1 MSIENLLQ
9 DVSTAVN
16 ARRGAIQH
24 HSKILLKDVFQ
35 RVSTLRQAKRRF
47 ADELAPDFHFF
58 DYLRSDEFGLSRC
71 LADLLDPTFGDGYG
85 KHGQAGLF
93 LDTLVAHLSRNENTK
108 SITQWATAENCESV
122 TLEQLTEHGRRIDIV
137 IRFRGGGLLALENKP
152 WAGDQINQLNDYA
165 DYLAAQSTKNQWLL
179 VYLSNREPD
188 KASIDDNRR
197 EELEASGNFLRFSFR
212 NAEAWLQEASEKT
225 RAVKVRLFVEDLIQF
240 VRTQVRGDADMSE
253 TLEVTQQI
261 LSTKESLES
270 SFLISKSLQHVK
282 NNLLERFEVCLEN
295 LMTENG
301 FFLEIDL
308 NSLKSGEVY
317 TGFSIWFSK
326 ASENR
331 AHLCFEFG
339 RSNLNSLCWGIALHK
354 DKATTETRLQIH
366 EIMTK
371 GFGDGKQN
379 GGWPWWQP
387 IDKQWGLAFVNWYDS
402 EKPWL
407 AIYDCEDQ
415 HSLPNRILDLAKRT
429 ESAFNSRMDLLQNS
443 SFTGD

>member
-9 DVSTAVN
+9 NVSTAVN

-24 HSKILLKDVFQ
+24 HSEILLKDVFQ

-58 DYLRSDEFGLSRC
+58 DYLRSDEFGLSRS
-71 LADLLDPTFGDGYG
+71 LADLLDPTFGDGHG

-93 LDTLVAHLSRNENTK
+93 LDALVAHLSRDENTK
-108 SITQWATAENCESV
+108 SIAQWATAENCESV

-152 WAGDQINQLNDYA
+152 WAGDQNNQLSDYA
-165 DYLAAQSTKNQWLL
+165 DYLAEQSAKNQWLL

-188 KASIDDNRR
+188 KASIDKNRR
-197 EELEASGNFLRFSFR
+197 EELEASGNFLRFSFSDT
-212 NAEAWLQEASEKT
+212 EAWLQEASEKT

-261 LSTKESLES
+261 LCTKESLES
-270 SFLISKSLQHVK
+270 SFLITKSLQHVK
-282 NNLLERFEVCLEN
+282 NNLLERFEVCLES

-301 FFLEIDL
+301 YFLEIDL

-317 TGFSIWFSK
+317 TGFSIRFSK
-326 ASENR
+326 PSENR
-331 AHLCFEFG
+331 ANLCFEFG
-339 RSNLNSLCWGIALHK
+339 RSNLNSLGWGIALHK
-354 DKATTETRLQIH
+354 DKASSETRLQID
-366 EIMTK
+366 EIMTN
-371 GFGDGKQN
+371 GFGYGKQSDW
-379 GGWPWWQP
+379 WPWWQP
-387 IDKQWGLAFVNWYDS
+387 IDKQWGLGFVNWYDS

-429 ESAFNSRMDLLQNS
+429 VSAFNSRMDLLQNS